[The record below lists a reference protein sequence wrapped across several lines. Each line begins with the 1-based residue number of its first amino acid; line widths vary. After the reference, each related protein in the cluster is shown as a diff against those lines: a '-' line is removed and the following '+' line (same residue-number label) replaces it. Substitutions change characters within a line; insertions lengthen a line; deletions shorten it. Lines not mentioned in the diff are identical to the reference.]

1 MSEKYVF
8 KINPDKGISTDDGIV
23 AAQNLHEQAQRA
35 GVRAAV
41 CGGLALHFYGFT
53 RATKDVDFVAAGLLD
68 LPSLHELIFGGECY
82 LFQLRGQDIPIDWIV
97 RTDDYQPLYEAA
109 LSDAV
114 PTDKDFLLVTP
125 EWMVILK
132 MFAGRG
138 KDEMDLLWLLRADG
152 LVDRQKVL
160 VLLKQHL
167 GRAAAFPAQE
177 MESYFLEAD
186 LLRARDE
193 RG

>member
-1 MSEKYVF
+1 MSDYVF
-8 KINPDKGISTDDGIV
+8 KINPDKGISTDEGIA
-23 AAQNLHEQAQRA
+23 AAQDLNEQARRK

-53 RATKDVDFVAAGLLD
+53 RATKDVDFVAANTLN
-68 LPSLHELIFGGECY
+68 LPSVRPLTFGGECY
-82 LFQLRGQDIPIDWIV
+82 LVKLGGQEIPVNWIV
-97 RTDDYQPLYEAA
+97 RDDDYQELYQAA
-109 LSDAV
+109 LSEAM

-160 VLLKQHL
+160 DLLRQHL

-177 MESYFLEAD
+177 MEGYFLQAD
-186 LLRARDE
+186 LMRARDE

>member
-1 MSEKYVF
+1 MSESVF
-8 KINPDKGISTDDGIV
+8 KINPERGISTDDGIAV
-23 AAQNLHEQAQRA
+23 AQDLDKQARRE

-53 RATKDVDFVAAGLLD
+53 RATKDVDFVAANTLA
-68 LPSLHELIFGGECY
+68 LPSVRPLAFGGECY
-82 LFQLRGQDIPIDWIV
+82 LVKLREQEIPIDWIV
-97 RTDDYQPLYEAA
+97 RDDDYQELYQAA

-114 PTDKDFLLVTP
+114 PTDKGFLLVTP

-138 KDEMDLLWLLRADG
+138 KDEIDLLWLLRADE
-152 LVDRQKVL
+152 LVDRQQVIA
-160 VLLKQHL
+160 LLRQHL

-177 MESYFLEAD
+177 MEGYFLQAD
-186 LLRARDE
+186 LMRARDE